1 MNRSRYRGL
10 IGLNMGLL
18 VVLGL
23 LTLSPGAQA
32 RQGASRPHGQYAMV
46 SAQVQGQTE
55 AAIVVVDAANE
66 EMAALRWDRSRKAL
80 TPIGYRN
87 LRQDAQLRER
97 QGR

>member
-18 VVLGL
+18 VVLAL
-23 LTLSPGAQA
+23 LTLAPGVQA
-32 RQGASRPHGQYAMV
+32 RQAASRPHGQYAMV

-66 EMAALRWDRSRKAL
+66 EMAALRWDRSRRIL

-87 LRQDAQLRER
+87 LRQDSQLRER

>member
-1 MNRSRYRGL
+1 MSKSRYRGL
-10 IGLNMGLL
+10 IGLNICLL
-18 VVLGL
+18 VVLAL
-23 LTLSPGAQA
+23 ITLTPGAQA
-32 RQGASRPHGQYAMV
+32 RQAASRPHGQYAMV

-66 EMAALRWDRSRKAL
+66 EMAALKWDRSRRVL